1 MNRVAHRLAG
11 AVSGALVL
19 AAVALP
25 ATTARATTQHAAP
38 HEIVNSVTCV
48 NPQNPVWGD
57 GTCGP

>member
-11 AVSGALVL
+11 VVSGALVL

-25 ATTARATTQHAAP
+25 ATTARATTHAAP